1 MSQQN
6 TQEKKLRI
14 KRKVRALVSG
24 TPARPRMSVFRSNN
38 FMYAQLVDDASAT
51 TLVAANDMPKAGSK
65 TKKMTKMEGAIAVGK
80 EIAKLALAKGIST
93 AVFDRNGFK
102 YAGRVKALAD
112 AAREG
117 GLKF

>member
-1 MSQQN
+1 MSRQN

-24 TPARPRMSVFRSNN
+24 TASRPRMSVFRSNN
-38 FMYAQLVDDASAT
+38 FMYAQLIDDSTAT
-51 TLVAANDMPKAGSK
+51 TLVTASDCTKAGSK
-65 TKKMTKMEGAIAVGK
+65 AKKMTKMEGSISVGK
-80 EIAKLALAKGIST
+80 EIAKLAIAKGIE
-93 AVFDRNGFK
+93 AVVFDRNGFK

-112 AAREG
+112 SAREA

>member
-1 MSQQN
+1 MSRQN

-24 TPARPRMSVFRSNN
+24 SADRPRLSVFRSNN
-38 FMYAQLVDDASAT
+38 YMYAQLIDDT
-51 TLVAANDMPKAGSK
+51 KQVTVVAANDMDTGK
-65 TKKMTKMEGAIAVGK
+65 KKMTKMEGAVMVGTT
-80 EIAKLALAKGIST
+80 LAQKALEKGIKEV
-93 AVFDRNGFK
+93 VFDRNGFK

-112 AAREG
+112 AARAA